1 MEGVNKKDFKV
12 CVKGKHIKINYG
24 KYFKRV
30 LPFFILIVNSIYAQ
44 DNAVAINSI
53 ADSLYKSG
61 NQKIKKGIFKEAL
74 QDFTKSLELSKKENN
89 NALVGDCFSK
99 IAISYYYQG
108 KYNDAFEAF
117 DESITYYQLTD
128 NKKGLASSF
137 NNQGAIYYYLGNYPK
152 ALDQYKK
159 ALQIQE
165 KLEDTSQIAGTT
177 KNIGSI
183 YMELQDYES
192 AKSHFELSK
201 KLYTSVANEKPLIQV
216 LNGLG
221 EMYLR
226 DSKFEEA
233 QENFETAL
241 ELTKK
246 FNDERREVEVLFNLG
261 KLYYK
266 KQDYTKALSFYNE
279 SLTKASIQNNALYES
294 SAIIAI
300 GTLQEQKG
308 EVYAAMQ
315 KCKEGLQIATKLKVI
330 SIQEEACK
338 CLYNAYKSA
347 NKNKDA
353 LLYLEKMH
361 LLKDSLNLKQTSDK
375 ILKMKFE
382 KEMLLD
388 SIANVEKERII
399 QLAHKE
405 EVAKKE
411 KQRNMLLVTGAFI
424 ILIAVALWSRL
435 NFTKKAKARL
445 QVEKDRS
452 EHLLHNIL
460 PEEVADELKE
470 NGYVKAQDFEKASIL
485 FTDFKSFTQTASLLT
500 PQELV
505 EEINE
510 CFKAFD
516 LIMGKYGLE
525 KIKTIGD
532 AYMAAGGLP
541 KPDANA
547 VKKMILAGLEMQ
559 DFIKVRKRENQ
570 QKGKPAFDMRVGI
583 HVGPIVAGVVGVKK
597 FQYDIWGDTVNTAS
611 RMESNGAIEKVNISS
626 ATYELVKHDE
636 ELTFEYRG
644 AIEAKGKGALEMYFV
659 SLKSSKSVK
668 KIQKNNELQFSQSL

>member
-1 MEGVNKKDFKV
+1 VNAW
-12 CVKGKHIKINYG
+12 GEHTKINYG
-24 KYFKRV
+24 KYFKIV
-30 LPFFILIVNSIYAQ
+30 LPFFILIINSIYAQ
-44 DNAVAINSI
+44 DKTIGANTI
-53 ADSLYKSG
+53 ADSLYKEG

-89 NALVGDCFSK
+89 NSLVGDCFSK
-99 IAISYYYQG
+99 IAIAFYYQG
-108 KYNDAFEAF
+108 KYNDAFDNF
-117 DESITYYQLTD
+117 DESIKYYQLTD

-152 ALDQYKK
+152 ALDKYKK

-165 KLEDTSQIAGTT
+165 ELNNTSQIAGTT

-201 KLYTSVANEKPLIQV
+201 QLYTSIANEKPLIQV

-226 DSKFEEA
+226 ESKFEKA
-233 QENFETAL
+233 QENFEKAL
-241 ELTKK
+241 QLIQK
-246 FNDERREVEVLFNLG
+246 FKDERREVEVLFSLG

-266 KQDYTKALSFYNE
+266 KQDYKKALSFYNE
-279 SLTKASIQNNALYES
+279 SLTKAETQNNTLYKS

-308 EVYAAMQ
+308 NLFAAMQ

-347 NKNKDA
+347 KRNKAA
-353 LLYLEKMH
+353 LQYLEKMH

-388 SIANVEKERII
+388 SIANVEKERKI
-399 QLAHKE
+399 QLKHKE

-411 KQRNMLLVTGAFI
+411 KQRNMLLVSGAFI
-424 ILIAVALWSRL
+424 VLIAVALWSRL

-485 FTDFKSFTQTASLLT
+485 FTDFKSFTQTASLLS

-505 EEINE
+505 QEINE

-516 LIMGKYGLE
+516 QIMEKYGLE

-547 VKKMILAGLEMQ
+547 VKKMIYAALEMQ
-559 DFIKVRKRENQ
+559 DFIKSRKVEN
-570 QKGKPAFDMRVGI
+570 KAENKPAFDMRVGI
-583 HVGPIVAGVVGVKK
+583 HVGPIVAGIVGVKK

-626 ATYELVKHDE
+626 VTYELIKE
-636 ELTFEYRG
+636 ENDLTFEYRG
-644 AIEAKGKGALEMYFV
+644 AIEVKGKGALEMYFV
-659 SLKSSKSVK
+659 SLKSCESVK

>member
-1 MEGVNKKDFKV
+1 MITQLVV
-12 CVKGKHIKINYG
+12 YRKINYG
-24 KYFKRV
+24 KYLRIV
-30 LPFFILIVNSIYAQ
+30 LPFFVLMINSIYGQ
-44 DNAVAINSI
+44 NKAIIENSK
-53 ADSLYKSG
+53 ADSLYQEG
-61 NQKIKKGIFKEAL
+61 NRKLGKGVFNEAL
-74 QDFTKSLELSKKENN
+74 NDYVESLKLFEEEKNN
-89 NALVGDCFSK
+89 TLIGDCYSK
-99 IAISYYYQG
+99 IAVVYYYQG
-108 KYNDAFEAF
+108 KYNEAFLNF
-117 DESITYYQLTD
+117 DESINYYQLS
-128 NKKGLASSF
+128 NFKKGLSSSF

-152 ALDQYKK
+152 ALDKYRK
-159 ALQIQE
+159 ALTIQE
-165 KLEDTSQIAGTT
+165 ELNNRSQIAATT
-177 KNIGSI
+177 KNIGGI
-183 YMELQDYES
+183 YLELQDFKS
-192 AKSHFELSK
+192 AKSHFLLSK
-201 KLYTSVANEKPLIQV
+201 KIYQSINEEKPLIQV
-216 LNGLG
+216 LDGLG

-226 DSKFEEA
+226 ESKFNEALENFEEA
-233 QENFETAL
+233 L
-241 ELTKK
+241 ELIKK
-246 FNDERREVEVLFNLG
+246 FKDQRLEVEVLFNLG
-261 KLYYK
+261 KLYYLK
-266 KQDYTKALSFYNE
+266 KDYNTALSYYNE
-279 SLTKASIQNNALYES
+279 SLTKATKQNNTLYES
-294 SAIIAI
+294 NATIAI
-300 GTLQEQKG
+300 GVLQQKKG
-308 EVYAAMQ
+308 EIFSAIK
-315 KCKEGLQIATKLKVI
+315 KCKKGLELAAKLKVI

-559 DFIKVRKRENQ
+559 DFIKERKSENQ

-659 SLKSSKSVK
+659 SLKSSESTK
-668 KIQKNNELQFSQSL
+668 KIQKK